1 MPRFIIRFI
10 KDVLG
15 ERGQVSEIC
24 QATLELDA
32 RDERQAEE
40 SAKAKFCDLHRTH
53 DWSLHSD
60 RIKVDPADFPS

>member
-15 ERGQVSEIC
+15 ERGQVSASC

-32 RDERQAEE
+32 GDKRQAEE
-40 SAKAKFCDLHRTH
+40 SAKAKFSDLHGTD
-53 DWSLHSD
+53 DWSLHAD
-60 RIKVDPADFPS
+60 RITVDPADFPS